1 MVSCLPAAVDIEHE
15 RAHTGQRTDETNAG
29 HGIGKQPFPLTEDL
43 QQYHG
48 ILGGGVFGRRAQR
61 KFNTPAAPGADGVGV
76 VVFPEMADKRI
87 KVIVFTSLSSV
98 FPYICFDMNDE

>member
-1 MVSCLPAAVDIEHE
+1 MVSCLPAAVGIEHE

-61 KFNTPAAPGADGVGV
+61 KFNTPAASGADGVGV
-76 VVFPEMADKRI
+76 VVFPRNGSFHTDSRFSTK
-87 KVIVFTSLSSV
+87 
-98 FPYICFDMNDE
+98 

>member
-61 KFNTPAAPGADGVGV
+61 KFNTPAASGADGVGV
-76 VVFPEMADKRI
+76 VVFPEMA
-87 KVIVFTSLSSV
+87 V
-98 FPYICFDMNDE
+98 FPRIVVFPQNSFFLRIVVFARNNR